1 MKKLSDEKLS
11 ELNKLV
17 SISKIRKVIQILRD
31 PIDGCPWDL
40 KQDYNSLA
48 PYSIEEAYELVD
60 AIENNNIKEIKSE
73 LGDLLLQ
80 VVLISQVA
88 EDKGDFNFDDVANEI
103 SKKII
108 RRHPQIFDKDYN
120 ENDLPSETWEK
131 IKKFENNKNSNAK
144 NTLDQ
149 IEKNIPTLLRSLK
162 IQKKAAALNF
172 DWENETQVLN
182 KIDEEIDELKD
193 ALKLNDKK
201 MIEEELG
208 DLFFS
213 IINLSRRLNLDPE
226 QTIRKANKKFI
237 TRFNEM
243 ENFVEDNK
251 LKWHNLTKYD
261 FKNLWNKIKKKQRGI
276 NEQQLT

>member
-1 MKKLSDEKLS
+1 MKKLSDEKLK
-11 ELNKLV
+11 ELNKLE

-40 KQDYNSLA
+40 KQDYISLA

-60 AIENNNIKEIKSE
+60 AIENNDIEEIKSE

-88 EDKGDFNFDDVANEI
+88 NDKGDFNFDDVANEI

-108 RRHPQIFDKDYN
+108 RRHPQIFDKNYN
-120 ENDLPSETWEK
+120 ENDLPHESWEK
-131 IKKFENNKNSNAK
+131 IKKLEKNKITNTK

-149 IEKNIPTLLRSLK
+149 VEKNIPTLLRSLK
-162 IQKKAAALNF
+162 IQKKAASLNF

-182 KIDEEIDELKD
+182 KIDEEIHELKD
-193 ALKLNDKK
+193 ALKVNNKK

-208 DLFFS
+208 DLFFT

-243 ENFVEDNK
+243 ENFIEDNK
-251 LKWHNLTKYD
+251 LKWHNLKKHD
-261 FKNLWNKIKKKQRGI
+261 FKNLWNKIKNNQRGI
-276 NEQQLT
+276 NE

>member
-11 ELNKLV
+11 ELNKLE
-17 SISKIRKVIQILRD
+17 SISKIRKVIKILRD

-60 AIENNNIKEIKSE
+60 AIENNDIEEIKSE

-80 VVLISQVA
+80 VILISQVA
-88 EDKGDFNFDDVANEI
+88 NDKGDFNFDDVANEI

-108 RRHPQIFDKDYN
+108 RRHPQIFDKNYN
-120 ENDLPSETWEK
+120 EKDLPHESWEK
-131 IKKFENNKNSNAK
+131 IKKLEKNKSTNTQ

-149 IEKNIPTLLRSLK
+149 VEKNIPTLLRSVK
-162 IQKKAAALNF
+162 IQKKAASLNF

-182 KIDEEIDELKD
+182 KIDEEIHELKD
-193 ALKLNDKK
+193 ALKVNNKK

-208 DLFFS
+208 DLFFT

-226 QTIRKANKKFI
+226 QTIRKANKKFT

-243 ENFVEDNK
+243 ENFIEDNK
-251 LKWHNLTKYD
+251 LKWHNLKKHD
-261 FKNLWNKIKKKQRGI
+261 FKNLWNKVKNNQRGI
-276 NEQQLT
+276 NE

>member
-11 ELNKLV
+11 ELNKLE
-17 SISKIRKVIQILRD
+17 SISKIRKVVQILRD

-60 AIENNNIKEIKSE
+60 AIENNDIEEIKKE

-80 VVLISQVA
+80 VILISQVA
-88 EDKGDFNFDDVANEI
+88 DDKGDFDFDDVANEI

-108 RRHPQIFDKDYN
+108 RRHPQIFDKNYN
-120 ENDLPSETWEK
+120 ENDLPHESWEK
-131 IKKFENNKNSNAK
+131 IKKLEKNKITNTK

-149 IEKNIPTLLRSLK
+149 VEKNIPTLLRSLK
-162 IQKKAAALNF
+162 IQKKAASLNF

-182 KIDEEIDELKD
+182 KIDEEIHELKD
-193 ALKLNDKK
+193 ALKVNNKK

-208 DLFFS
+208 DLFFT

-243 ENFVEDNK
+243 ENFIEDNK
-251 LKWHNLTKYD
+251 LKWHNLKKHD
-261 FKNLWNKIKKKQRGI
+261 FKNLWNKVKNNQRGI
-276 NEQQLT
+276 NE

>member
-11 ELNKLV
+11 ELNKLE
-17 SISKIRKVIQILRD
+17 SISKIRKVIKILRD

-60 AIENNNIKEIKSE
+60 AIENNDIEEIKKE
-73 LGDLLLQ
+73 LGDLLLL
-80 VVLISQVA
+80 VILISQVA
-88 EDKGDFNFDDVANEI
+88 DDKGDFDFDDVANEI

-108 RRHPQIFDKDYN
+108 RRHPQIFDKNYN
-120 ENDLPSETWEK
+120 ENDLPHESWEK
-131 IKKFENNKNSNAK
+131 IKKLEKNKITNTK

-149 IEKNIPTLLRSLK
+149 VEKNIPTLLRSLK
-162 IQKKAAALNF
+162 IQKKAASLNF

-182 KIDEEIDELKD
+182 KIDEEIHELKD
-193 ALKLNDKK
+193 ALKVNNKK

-208 DLFFS
+208 DLFFTV
-213 IINLSRRLNLDPE
+213 INLSRRLNLDPE
-226 QTIRKANKKFI
+226 QTIRKANKKFT

-243 ENFVEDNK
+243 ENFIEDNK
-251 LKWHNLTKYD
+251 LKWHNLKKHD
-261 FKNLWNKIKKKQRGI
+261 FKNLWNKVKNNQRGI
-276 NEQQLT
+276 NE

>member
-11 ELNKLV
+11 ELNKLE
-17 SISKIRKVIQILRD
+17 SISKIRKVIKILRD

-60 AIENNNIKEIKSE
+60 AIENNDIEEIKKE

-80 VVLISQVA
+80 VILISQVA
-88 EDKGDFNFDDVANEI
+88 DDKGDFDFDDVANEI

-108 RRHPQIFDKDYN
+108 RRHPQIFDKNYN
-120 ENDLPSETWEK
+120 ENDLPHESWEK
-131 IKKFENNKNSNAK
+131 IKKLEKNKSTNTK

-149 IEKNIPTLLRSLK
+149 VEKNIPTLLRSLK
-162 IQKKAAALNF
+162 IQKKAASSNF

-182 KIDEEIDELKD
+182 KIDEEIHELKD
-193 ALKLNDKK
+193 ALKVNNKK

-208 DLFFS
+208 DLFFT

-226 QTIRKANKKFI
+226 QTIRKANKKF
-237 TRFNEM
+237 TARFNEM
-243 ENFVEDNK
+243 ENFIEDNK
-251 LKWHNLTKYD
+251 LKWHNLKKHD
-261 FKNLWNKIKKKQRGI
+261 FKNLWNKVKNNQRGI
-276 NEQQLT
+276 NE

>member
-1 MKKLSDEKLS
+1 MKKLSDKKLS
-11 ELNKLV
+11 ELNKLE
-17 SISKIRKVIQILRD
+17 SISKIRKVIKILRD

-60 AIENNNIKEIKSE
+60 AIENNDIEEIKKE

-80 VVLISQVA
+80 VILISQVA
-88 EDKGDFNFDDVANEI
+88 DDKGDFDFDDVANEI

-108 RRHPQIFDKDYN
+108 RRHPQIFDKNYN
-120 ENDLPSETWEK
+120 ENDLPHESWEK
-131 IKKFENNKNSNAK
+131 IKKLEKNKSTNTQ

-149 IEKNIPTLLRSLK
+149 VEKNIPTLLRSVK
-162 IQKKAAALNF
+162 IQKKAASLNF

-182 KIDEEIDELKD
+182 KIDEEIHELKD
-193 ALKLNDKK
+193 ALKVNNKK

-208 DLFFS
+208 DLFFT

-226 QTIRKANKKFI
+226 QTIRKANKKFT

-243 ENFVEDNK
+243 ENFIEDNK
-251 LKWHNLTKYD
+251 LKWHNLKKHD
-261 FKNLWNKIKKKQRGI
+261 FKNLWNKVKNNQRGI
-276 NEQQLT
+276 NE

>member
-11 ELNKLV
+11 ELNKLE
-17 SISKIRKVIQILRD
+17 SISKIRKVIKILRD
-31 PIDGCPWDL
+31 PINGCPWDL

-60 AIENNNIKEIKSE
+60 AIENNDIEEIKKE

-80 VVLISQVA
+80 VILISQVA
-88 EDKGDFNFDDVANEI
+88 DDKGDFDFDDVANEI

-108 RRHPQIFDKDYN
+108 RRHPQIFDKNYN
-120 ENDLPSETWEK
+120 ENDLPHESWEK
-131 IKKFENNKNSNAK
+131 IKKLEKNKITNTK

-149 IEKNIPTLLRSLK
+149 VEKNIPTLLRSLK
-162 IQKKAAALNF
+162 IQKKAASLNF

-182 KIDEEIDELKD
+182 KIDEEIHELKD
-193 ALKLNDKK
+193 ALKVNNKK

-208 DLFFS
+208 DLFFT

-226 QTIRKANKKFI
+226 QTIRKANKKFT

-243 ENFVEDNK
+243 ENFIEDNK
-251 LKWHNLTKYD
+251 LKWHNLKKHD
-261 FKNLWNKIKKKQRGI
+261 FKNLWNKIKNNQRGI
-276 NEQQLT
+276 NE

>member
-1 MKKLSDEKLS
+1 MKKLSDKKLK
-11 ELNKLV
+11 ELNKLE

-60 AIENNNIKEIKSE
+60 AIENNDIEEIKSE

-80 VVLISQVA
+80 VILISQVA
-88 EDKGDFNFDDVANEI
+88 NDKGDFNFDDVANEI

-108 RRHPQIFDKDYN
+108 RRHPQIFDKNYN
-120 ENDLPSETWEK
+120 ENDLPHESWEK
-131 IKKFENNKNSNAK
+131 IKKLEKNKSTNTQ

-149 IEKNIPTLLRSLK
+149 VEKNIPTLLRSLK
-162 IQKKAAALNF
+162 IQKKAASLNF

-182 KIDEEIDELKD
+182 KIDEEIHELKD
-193 ALKLNDKK
+193 ALKVNNKK

-208 DLFFS
+208 DLFFTV
-213 IINLSRRLNLDPE
+213 INLSRRLNLDPE
-226 QTIRKANKKFI
+226 QTLRKANKKFT

-243 ENFVEDNK
+243 ENFIEDNK
-251 LKWHNLTKYD
+251 LKWHNLKKHD
-261 FKNLWNKIKKKQRGI
+261 FKNLWNKIKNNQRGI
-276 NEQQLT
+276 NE

>member
-11 ELNKLV
+11 ELNKLK

-60 AIENNNIKEIKSE
+60 AIENNDIEEIKTE

-80 VVLISQVA
+80 VILISQVA
-88 EDKGDFNFDDVANEI
+88 DDKGDFDFDDVANEI

-108 RRHPQIFDKDYN
+108 RRHPQIFDKNYN
-120 ENDLPSETWEK
+120 ENNLPHETWEK
-131 IKKFENNKNSNAK
+131 IKKLEKNKSTNTK

-149 IEKNIPTLLRSLK
+149 VEKNIPTLLRSLK
-162 IQKKAAALNF
+162 IQKKAASLNF

-182 KIDEEIDELKD
+182 KIDEEIHELKD
-193 ALKLNDKK
+193 ALKVNNKK
-201 MIEEELG
+201 KVEEELG
-208 DLFFS
+208 DLFFT

-226 QTIRKANKKFI
+226 QTIRKANKKFT

-243 ENFVEDNK
+243 ENFIEDNK
-251 LKWHNLTKYD
+251 LKWHNLKKHD
-261 FKNLWNKIKKKQRGI
+261 FKNLWNKIKNNQRGI
-276 NEQQLT
+276 NE

>member
-11 ELNKLV
+11 ELNKLE
-17 SISKIRKVIQILRD
+17 SISKIRKVIKILRD

-60 AIENNNIKEIKSE
+60 AIENNDIEEIKKE

-80 VVLISQVA
+80 VILISQVA
-88 EDKGDFNFDDVANEI
+88 DDKGDFDFDDVANEI

-108 RRHPQIFDKDYN
+108 RRHPQIFDKNYN
-120 ENDLPSETWEK
+120 ENDLPQESWEK
-131 IKKFENNKNSNAK
+131 IKNLEKNKSTNTK

-149 IEKNIPTLLRSLK
+149 VEKNIPTLLRSLK
-162 IQKKAAALNF
+162 IQKKAASLNF

-182 KIDEEIDELKD
+182 KIDEEIYELKD
-193 ALKLNDKK
+193 ALKVNNKK

-208 DLFFS
+208 DLFFT

-226 QTIRKANKKFI
+226 QTIRKANKKFT

-243 ENFVEDNK
+243 ENYIEDNK
-251 LKWHNLTKYD
+251 LKWHNLKKHD
-261 FKNLWNKIKKKQRGI
+261 FKNLWNKVKNNQRGI
-276 NEQQLT
+276 NE

>member
-1 MKKLSDEKLS
+1 MKKLSDKKLS
-11 ELNKLV
+11 ELNKLE
-17 SISKIRKVIQILRD
+17 SISKIRKVIKILRD

-60 AIENNNIKEIKSE
+60 AIENNDIEEIKKE

-80 VVLISQVA
+80 VILISQVA
-88 EDKGDFNFDDVANEI
+88 DDKGDFNFDDVANEI

-108 RRHPQIFDKDYN
+108 RRHPQIFDKNYN
-120 ENDLPSETWEK
+120 ENDLPHESWEK
-131 IKKFENNKNSNAK
+131 IKKLEKNKKTNTK

-149 IEKNIPTLLRSLK
+149 VEKNIPTLLRSLK
-162 IQKKAAALNF
+162 IQKKAASLNF

-182 KIDEEIDELKD
+182 KINEEIHELKD
-193 ALKLNDKK
+193 ALKVNNKK

-208 DLFFS
+208 DLFFT

-226 QTIRKANKKFI
+226 QTIRKANKKFT

-243 ENFVEDNK
+243 ENFIEDNK
-251 LKWHNLTKYD
+251 LKWHNLKKHD
-261 FKNLWNKIKKKQRGI
+261 FKNLWNKVKNNQRGI
-276 NEQQLT
+276 NE

>member
-11 ELNKLV
+11 ELNKLE
-17 SISKIRKVIQILRD
+17 SISKIRKVIKILRD

-60 AIENNNIKEIKSE
+60 AIENNDIEEIKKE

-80 VVLISQVA
+80 VILISQVA
-88 EDKGDFNFDDVANEI
+88 DDKGDFDFDDVANEI
-103 SKKII
+103 SKKMI
-108 RRHPQIFDKDYN
+108 RRHPQIFDKNYN
-120 ENDLPSETWEK
+120 ENDLPHESWEK
-131 IKKFENNKNSNAK
+131 IKKLEKNKITNTK

-149 IEKNIPTLLRSLK
+149 VEKNIPTLLRSLK
-162 IQKKAAALNF
+162 IQKKAASLNF

-182 KIDEEIDELKD
+182 KIDEEIHELKD
-193 ALKLNDKK
+193 ALKVNNKK

-208 DLFFS
+208 DLFFT

-226 QTIRKANKKFI
+226 QTIRKANKKFT

-243 ENFVEDNK
+243 ENFIEDNK
-251 LKWHNLTKYD
+251 LKWHNLKKHD
-261 FKNLWNKIKKKQRGI
+261 FKNLWNKVKNNQRGI
-276 NEQQLT
+276 NE

>member
-1 MKKLSDEKLS
+1 MKKLSDEKLK
-11 ELNKLV
+11 ELNKLE

-60 AIENNNIKEIKSE
+60 AIENNDIEEIKSE

-80 VVLISQVA
+80 VILISQVA
-88 EDKGDFNFDDVANEI
+88 NDKGDFNFDDVANEI

-108 RRHPQIFDKDYN
+108 RRHPQIFDKNYN
-120 ENDLPSETWEK
+120 ENDLPHESWEK
-131 IKKFENNKNSNAK
+131 IKKLEKNKSRNTQ

-149 IEKNIPTLLRSLK
+149 VEKNIPTLLRSIK
-162 IQKKAAALNF
+162 IQKKAASLNF

-182 KIDEEIDELKD
+182 KIDEEIHELKD
-193 ALKLNDKK
+193 ALKVNNKK

-208 DLFFS
+208 DLFFTV
-213 IINLSRRLNLDPE
+213 INLSRRLNLDPD

-243 ENFVEDNK
+243 ENFIEDNK
-251 LKWHNLTKYD
+251 LKWHNLKTHD
-261 FKNLWNKIKKKQRGI
+261 FKNLWNKIKNNQRGI
-276 NEQQLT
+276 NE

>member
-1 MKKLSDEKLS
+1 MKKLSDEKLR
-11 ELNKLV
+11 ELNKLE
-17 SISKIRKVIQILRD
+17 SISKIRKVIKILRD

-60 AIENNNIKEIKSE
+60 AIENNDIEEIKKE

-80 VVLISQVA
+80 VILISQVA
-88 EDKGDFNFDDVANEI
+88 NDKGDFNFDDVANEI

-108 RRHPQIFDKDYN
+108 RRHPQIFDKNYN
-120 ENDLPSETWEK
+120 ENDLPHESWEK
-131 IKKFENNKNSNAK
+131 IKKLEKNNSTNTQ

-149 IEKNIPTLLRSLK
+149 VEKNIPTLLRSLK
-162 IQKKAAALNF
+162 IQKKAASLNF

-182 KIDEEIDELKD
+182 KIDEEIHELKD
-193 ALKLNDKK
+193 ALKVNNKK

-208 DLFFS
+208 DLFFT

-226 QTIRKANKKFI
+226 QTIRKANKKFT

-243 ENFVEDNK
+243 ENFIEDNK
-251 LKWHNLTKYD
+251 LKWHNLKKHD
-261 FKNLWNKIKKKQRGI
+261 FLNLWNKIKNNQRGI
-276 NEQQLT
+276 NE

>member
-11 ELNKLV
+11 ELNKLE
-17 SISKIRKVIQILRD
+17 SISKIRKVIKILRD

-60 AIENNNIKEIKSE
+60 AIENNDIEEIKKE

-80 VVLISQVA
+80 VILISQVA
-88 EDKGDFNFDDVANEI
+88 DDKGDFNFDDVANEI

-108 RRHPQIFDKDYN
+108 RRHPQIFDKNYN
-120 ENDLPSETWEK
+120 ENDLPHESWEK
-131 IKKFENNKNSNAK
+131 IKKLEKNKITNTK

-149 IEKNIPTLLRSLK
+149 VEKNIPTLLRSLK
-162 IQKKAAALNF
+162 IQKKAASLNF

-182 KIDEEIDELKD
+182 KIDEEIHELKD
-193 ALKLNDKK
+193 ALKVNNKK

-208 DLFFS
+208 DLFFT

-226 QTIRKANKKFI
+226 QTIRKANKKFT

-243 ENFVEDNK
+243 ENFIEDNK
-251 LKWHNLTKYD
+251 LKWHNLKKHD
-261 FKNLWNKIKKKQRGI
+261 FKNLWNKIKNNQRGI
-276 NEQQLT
+276 NE

>member
-11 ELNKLV
+11 ELNKLE
-17 SISKIRKVIQILRD
+17 SISKIRKVIKILRD

-60 AIENNNIKEIKSE
+60 AIENNDIEEIKSE

-80 VVLISQVA
+80 VILISQVA
-88 EDKGDFNFDDVANEI
+88 DDKGDFNFDDVANEI

-108 RRHPQIFDKDYN
+108 RRHPQIFDKNYN
-120 ENDLPSETWEK
+120 ENDLPHESWEK
-131 IKKFENNKNSNAK
+131 IKKLEKNKITNTK

-149 IEKNIPTLLRSLK
+149 VEKNIPTLLRSLK
-162 IQKKAAALNF
+162 IQKKAASLNF

-182 KIDEEIDELKD
+182 KIDEEIHELKD
-193 ALKLNDKK
+193 ALKVNNKK

-208 DLFFS
+208 DLFFT

-243 ENFVEDNK
+243 ENFIEDNK
-251 LKWHNLTKYD
+251 LKWHNLKKHD
-261 FKNLWNKIKKKQRGI
+261 FKNLWNKVKNNQRGI
-276 NEQQLT
+276 NE

>member
-11 ELNKLV
+11 ELNKLE

-60 AIENNNIKEIKSE
+60 AIENNDIEEIKKE

-80 VVLISQVA
+80 VILISQVA
-88 EDKGDFNFDDVANEI
+88 DDKGDFDFDDVANEI

-108 RRHPQIFDKDYN
+108 RRHPQIFDKNYN
-120 ENDLPSETWEK
+120 ENDLPHESWEK
-131 IKKFENNKNSNAK
+131 IKKLEKNKSTNTK

-149 IEKNIPTLLRSLK
+149 VEKNIPTLLRSLK
-162 IQKKAAALNF
+162 IQKKAASLNF

-182 KIDEEIDELKD
+182 KIDEEIHELKD
-193 ALKLNDKK
+193 ALKVNNKK

-208 DLFFS
+208 DLFFT

-243 ENFVEDNK
+243 ENFIEDNK
-251 LKWHNLTKYD
+251 LKWHNLKKHD
-261 FKNLWNKIKKKQRGI
+261 FKNLWNKVKNNQRGI
-276 NEQQLT
+276 NE

>member
-11 ELNKLV
+11 ELNKLE
-17 SISKIRKVIQILRD
+17 SISKIRKVIKILRD

-60 AIENNNIKEIKSE
+60 AIENNDIEEIKKE

-80 VVLISQVA
+80 VILISQVA
-88 EDKGDFNFDDVANEI
+88 DDKGDFDFDDVANEI

-108 RRHPQIFDKDYN
+108 RRHPQIFDKNYN
-120 ENDLPSETWEK
+120 ENDLPHESWEK
-131 IKKFENNKNSNAK
+131 IKKLEKNKSTNTK

-149 IEKNIPTLLRSLK
+149 VEKNIPTLLRSVK
-162 IQKKAAALNF
+162 IQKKAASLNF

-182 KIDEEIDELKD
+182 KIDEEIHELKD
-193 ALKLNDKK
+193 ALKVNNKE

-208 DLFFS
+208 DLFFT

-226 QTIRKANKKFI
+226 QTIRKANKKFT

-243 ENFVEDNK
+243 ENFIEDNK
-251 LKWHNLTKYD
+251 LKWHNLKKHD
-261 FKNLWNKIKKKQRGI
+261 FKNLWNKVKNNQRGI
-276 NEQQLT
+276 NE

>member
-1 MKKLSDEKLS
+1 MKKLSDEKLK
-11 ELNKLV
+11 ELNKLE

-60 AIENNNIKEIKSE
+60 AIENNDIEEIKSE

-80 VVLISQVA
+80 VILISQVA
-88 EDKGDFNFDDVANEI
+88 NDKGDFNFDDVANEI

-108 RRHPQIFDKDYN
+108 RRHPQIFDKNYN
-120 ENDLPSETWEK
+120 ENDLPHESWEK
-131 IKKFENNKNSNAK
+131 IKKLEKNKSRNTQ

-149 IEKNIPTLLRSLK
+149 VEKNIPTLLRSIK
-162 IQKKAAALNF
+162 IQKKAASLNF

-182 KIDEEIDELKD
+182 KIDEEIHELKD
-193 ALKLNDKK
+193 ALKVNNKK

-208 DLFFS
+208 DLFFTV
-213 IINLSRRLNLDPE
+213 INLSRRLNLDPE

-243 ENFVEDNK
+243 ENFIEDNK
-251 LKWHNLTKYD
+251 LKWHNLKRHD
-261 FKNLWNKIKKKQRGI
+261 FKNLWNKIKNNQRGI
-276 NEQQLT
+276 NE

>member
-1 MKKLSDEKLS
+1 MKKLSDEKLR

-48 PYSIEEAYELVD
+48 PYSIEEVYELVD
-60 AIENNNIKEIKSE
+60 AIESNDIEEIKKE

-80 VVLISQVA
+80 VILISQVA
-88 EDKGDFNFDDVANEI
+88 EDNGDFNFDDVANEI

-108 RRHPQIFDKDYN
+108 RRHPQIFDKNYK
-120 ENDLPSETWEK
+120 ENDLPQESWEK
-131 IKKFENNKNSNAK
+131 IKKLEKNKGKNAK
-144 NTLDQ
+144 NILDQ
-149 IEKNIPTLLRSLK
+149 VEKNIPTLLRSLK
-162 IQKKAAALNF
+162 IQKKAASLNF
-172 DWENETQVLN
+172 DWENETQILN
-182 KIDEEIDELKD
+182 KIDEEIHELKD
-193 ALKLNDKK
+193 AFKLNDKK

-208 DLFFS
+208 DVFFT

-226 QTIRKANKKFI
+226 QTLRKANNKFT

-243 ENFVEDNK
+243 ENFIEDNK
-251 LKWHNLTKYD
+251 LKWHNLTKHD
-261 FKNLWNKIKKKQRGI
+261 FKNLWNKVKNKHRGI
-276 NEQQLT
+276 NE

>member
-11 ELNKLV
+11 ELNKLE
-17 SISKIRKVIQILRD
+17 SISKIRKVIKILRD

-60 AIENNNIKEIKSE
+60 AIENNDIEEIKKE

-80 VVLISQVA
+80 VILISQVA
-88 EDKGDFNFDDVANEI
+88 DDKGDFDFDDVANEI

-108 RRHPQIFDKDYN
+108 RRHPQIFDKNYN
-120 ENDLPSETWEK
+120 ENDLPHESWEK
-131 IKKFENNKNSNAK
+131 IKKLEKNKSTNTQ

-149 IEKNIPTLLRSLK
+149 VEKNIPTLLRSIK
-162 IQKKAAALNF
+162 IQKKAASLNF

-182 KIDEEIDELKD
+182 KIDEEIHELKD
-193 ALKLNDKK
+193 ALKVNNKK

-208 DLFFS
+208 DLFFT

-226 QTIRKANKKFI
+226 QTIRKANKKFT

-243 ENFVEDNK
+243 ENFIEDNK
-251 LKWHNLTKYD
+251 LKWHNLKKHD
-261 FKNLWNKIKKKQRGI
+261 FKNLWNKVKNNQRGI
-276 NEQQLT
+276 NE

>member
-11 ELNKLV
+11 ELNKLE
-17 SISKIRKVIQILRD
+17 SISKIRKVIKILRD

-60 AIENNNIKEIKSE
+60 AIENNDIEEIKKE

-80 VVLISQVA
+80 VILISQVA
-88 EDKGDFNFDDVANEI
+88 DDKGDFDFDDVANEI

-108 RRHPQIFDKDYN
+108 RRHPQIFDKNYN
-120 ENDLPSETWEK
+120 ENDLPHESWEK
-131 IKKFENNKNSNAK
+131 IKKLEKNKITNTK

-149 IEKNIPTLLRSLK
+149 VEKNIPTILRSLK
-162 IQKKAAALNF
+162 IQKKAASLNF

-182 KIDEEIDELKD
+182 KIDEEIHELKD
-193 ALKLNDKK
+193 ALKMNNKK

-208 DLFFS
+208 DLFFT

-243 ENFVEDNK
+243 ENFIEDNK
-251 LKWHNLTKYD
+251 LKWHNLKKHD
-261 FKNLWNKIKKKQRGI
+261 FKNLWNKVKNNQRGI
-276 NEQQLT
+276 NE

>member
-11 ELNKLV
+11 ELNKLE
-17 SISKIRKVIQILRD
+17 SISKIRKVIKILRD

-60 AIENNNIKEIKSE
+60 AIENNDIEEIKKE

-80 VVLISQVA
+80 VILISQVA
-88 EDKGDFNFDDVANEI
+88 DDKGDFDFDDVANEI

-108 RRHPQIFDKDYN
+108 RRHPQIFDKNYN
-120 ENDLPSETWEK
+120 EKDLPHESWEK
-131 IKKFENNKNSNAK
+131 IKKLEKNNSTNTK

-149 IEKNIPTLLRSLK
+149 VEKNIPTLLRSLK
-162 IQKKAAALNF
+162 IQKKAASLNF
-172 DWENETQVLN
+172 DWENETQVFN
-182 KIDEEIDELKD
+182 KIDEEIHELKD
-193 ALKLNDKK
+193 ALKVNNKK

-208 DLFFS
+208 DLFFT

-226 QTIRKANKKFI
+226 QTIRKANKKFT

-243 ENFVEDNK
+243 ENYIEDNK
-251 LKWHNLTKYD
+251 LKWHNLKKHD
-261 FKNLWNKIKKKQRGI
+261 FKNLWNKVKNNQRGI
-276 NEQQLT
+276 NE

>member
-1 MKKLSDEKLS
+1 MKKLSDEKLT
-11 ELNKLV
+11 ELNKLK

-31 PIDGCPWDL
+31 PINGCPWDL

-60 AIENNNIKEIKSE
+60 AIENNDIEEIKKE

-80 VVLISQVA
+80 VILISQVA
-88 EDKGDFNFDDVANEI
+88 DDKGDFDFDDVANEI

-108 RRHPQIFDKDYN
+108 RRHPQIFDKNYN
-120 ENDLPSETWEK
+120 ENDLPHESWEK
-131 IKKFENNKNSNAK
+131 IKKLEKNKSKKTK

-149 IEKNIPTLLRSLK
+149 VEKNIPTLLRSVK
-162 IQKKAAALNF
+162 IQKKAALLNF

-182 KIDEEIDELKD
+182 KIDEEIYELKD
-193 ALKLNDKK
+193 ALKVNNKK

-208 DLFFS
+208 DLFFT

-243 ENFVEDNK
+243 ENFIEDNK
-251 LKWHNLTKYD
+251 LKWHNLKKHD
-261 FKNLWNKIKKKQRGI
+261 FKNLWNKIKNNQRGI
-276 NEQQLT
+276 NE

>member
-1 MKKLSDEKLS
+1 MKKLSDEKLI
-11 ELNKLV
+11 ELNKLE
-17 SISKIRKVIQILRD
+17 SISKIRKVIKILRD

-60 AIENNNIKEIKSE
+60 AIENNDIEEIKKE

-80 VVLISQVA
+80 VILISQVA
-88 EDKGDFNFDDVANEI
+88 DDKGDFDFDEVANEI

-108 RRHPQIFDKDYN
+108 RRHPQIFDKNYK
-120 ENDLPSETWEK
+120 ENDLPQESWEK
-131 IKKFENNKNSNAK
+131 IKKLEKNKSTNTK

-149 IEKNIPTLLRSLK
+149 VEKNIPTLLRSLK
-162 IQKKAAALNF
+162 IQKKAASLNF

-182 KIDEEIDELKD
+182 KIDEEIHELKD
-193 ALKLNDKK
+193 ALKVNNKK

-208 DLFFS
+208 DLFFT
-213 IINLSRRLNLDPE
+213 IINLARRLNLDPE
-226 QTIRKANKKFI
+226 QTIRKANKKFT

-243 ENFVEDNK
+243 ENFIEDNK
-251 LKWHNLTKYD
+251 LKWHNLKKHD
-261 FKNLWNKIKKKQRGI
+261 FKNLWNKVKDNQRGI
-276 NEQQLT
+276 NE

>member
-11 ELNKLV
+11 ELNKLE
-17 SISKIRKVIQILRD
+17 SISKIRKVIKILRD

-60 AIENNNIKEIKSE
+60 AIENNDIEEIKKE

-80 VVLISQVA
+80 VILISQVA
-88 EDKGDFNFDDVANEI
+88 DDKGDFDFDDVANEI

-108 RRHPQIFDKDYN
+108 RRHPQIFDKNYN
-120 ENDLPSETWEK
+120 ENDLPHESWEK
-131 IKKFENNKNSNAK
+131 IKKLEKNKKTNSK

-149 IEKNIPTLLRSLK
+149 VEKNIPTLLRSLK
-162 IQKKAAALNF
+162 IQKKAASLNF

-182 KIDEEIDELKD
+182 KIDEEIHELKD
-193 ALKLNDKK
+193 ALKVNNKK

-208 DLFFS
+208 DLFFT

-226 QTIRKANKKFI
+226 QTIRKANKKFT

-243 ENFVEDNK
+243 ENFIEDNK
-251 LKWHNLTKYD
+251 LKWHNLKKHD
-261 FKNLWNKIKKKQRGI
+261 FKNLWNKVKNNQRGI
-276 NEQQLT
+276 NE

>member
-11 ELNKLV
+11 ELNKLE
-17 SISKIRKVIQILRD
+17 SISKIRKVIKILRD

-48 PYSIEEAYELVD
+48 PYSIEEAHELVD
-60 AIENNNIKEIKSE
+60 AIENNDIEEIKKE

-80 VVLISQVA
+80 VILISQVA
-88 EDKGDFNFDDVANEI
+88 DDKGDFDFDDVANEI

-108 RRHPQIFDKDYN
+108 RRHPQIFDKNYK
-120 ENDLPSETWEK
+120 ENDLPQESWEK
-131 IKKFENNKNSNAK
+131 IKKLERNKITNTK

-149 IEKNIPTLLRSLK
+149 VEKNIPTLLKSLK
-162 IQKKAAALNF
+162 IQKKAASLNF

-182 KIDEEIDELKD
+182 KIDEEINELKD
-193 ALKLNDKK
+193 ALKVNNKK

-208 DLFFS
+208 DLFFT

-226 QTIRKANKKFI
+226 QTIRKANKKFT

-243 ENFVEDNK
+243 ENFIEDNK
-251 LKWHNLTKYD
+251 LKWHNLKKHD
-261 FKNLWNKIKKKQRGI
+261 FKNLWNKVKNNQRGI
-276 NEQQLT
+276 NE

>member
-1 MKKLSDEKLS
+1 MKKLSDKKLS
-11 ELNKLV
+11 ELNKLE
-17 SISKIRKVIQILRD
+17 SISKIRKVIKILRD

-60 AIENNNIKEIKSE
+60 AIENNDIEEIKKE

-80 VVLISQVA
+80 VILISQVA
-88 EDKGDFNFDDVANEI
+88 DDKGDFDFDDVANEI

-108 RRHPQIFDKDYN
+108 RRHPQIFDKNYN
-120 ENDLPSETWEK
+120 ENDLPNESWER
-131 IKKFENNKNSNAK
+131 IKKLEKNKITNTK

-149 IEKNIPTLLRSLK
+149 VEKNIPTLLRSVK
-162 IQKKAAALNF
+162 IQKKAASLNF
-172 DWENETQVLN
+172 DWENETQVLS
-182 KIDEEIDELKD
+182 KIDEEIHELKD
-193 ALKLNDKK
+193 ALKVNNKK

-208 DLFFS
+208 DLFFT

-226 QTIRKANKKFI
+226 QTIIKANKKFT

-243 ENFVEDNK
+243 ENFIEDNK
-251 LKWHNLTKYD
+251 LKWHNLKKHD
-261 FKNLWNKIKKKQRGI
+261 FKNLWNKVKNDQRGI
-276 NEQQLT
+276 NE

>member
-11 ELNKLV
+11 ELNKLE
-17 SISKIRKVIQILRD
+17 SISKIRKVIKILRD

-60 AIENNNIKEIKSE
+60 AIENNDIEEIKKE

-80 VVLISQVA
+80 VILISQVA
-88 EDKGDFNFDDVANEI
+88 DDKGDFDFDDVANEI

-108 RRHPQIFDKDYN
+108 RRHPQIFDKNYN
-120 ENDLPSETWEK
+120 ENDLPHESWEK
-131 IKKFENNKNSNAK
+131 IKKLEKNKITNTK

-149 IEKNIPTLLRSLK
+149 VEKNIPTLLRSIK
-162 IQKKAAALNF
+162 IQKKAASLNF

-182 KIDEEIDELKD
+182 KIDEEIHELKD
-193 ALKLNDKK
+193 ALKVNNKK

-208 DLFFS
+208 DLFFT

-226 QTIRKANKKFI
+226 QTIRKANKKFT

-243 ENFVEDNK
+243 ENFIEDNK
-251 LKWHNLTKYD
+251 LKWHNLKKHD
-261 FKNLWNKIKKKQRGI
+261 FKNLWNKVKNNQRGI
-276 NEQQLT
+276 NE

>member
-1 MKKLSDEKLS
+1 MKKLSDKKLS
-11 ELNKLV
+11 ELNKLE
-17 SISKIRKVIQILRD
+17 SISKIRKVIKILRD

-60 AIENNNIKEIKSE
+60 AIENNDIEEIKKE

-80 VVLISQVA
+80 VILISQVA
-88 EDKGDFNFDDVANEI
+88 DDKGDFDFDDVANEI

-108 RRHPQIFDKDYN
+108 RRHPQIFDKNYN
-120 ENDLPSETWEK
+120 ENDLPHESWEK
-131 IKKFENNKNSNAK
+131 IKKLEKNKITNTK

-149 IEKNIPTLLRSLK
+149 VEKNIPTLLRSLK
-162 IQKKAAALNF
+162 IQKKAASLNF

-182 KIDEEIDELKD
+182 KIDEEIHELKD
-193 ALKLNDKK
+193 ALKVNNKK

-208 DLFFS
+208 DLFFT

-226 QTIRKANKKFI
+226 QTIRKANKKFT

-243 ENFVEDNK
+243 ENFIEDNK
-251 LKWHNLTKYD
+251 LKWHNLKKHD
-261 FKNLWNKIKKKQRGI
+261 FKNLWNKVKNNQRGI
-276 NEQQLT
+276 NE

>member
-11 ELNKLV
+11 ELNKLE
-17 SISKIRKVIQILRD
+17 SISKIRKVIKILRD
-31 PIDGCPWDL
+31 PINGCPWDL

-60 AIENNNIKEIKSE
+60 AIENNDIEEIKKE

-80 VVLISQVA
+80 VILISQVA
-88 EDKGDFNFDDVANEI
+88 DDKGDFDFDDVANEI

-108 RRHPQIFDKDYN
+108 RRHPQIIDKNYD
-120 ENDLPSETWEK
+120 ESDLPQESWEK
-131 IKKFENNKNSNAK
+131 IKNLEKNKITNTK

-149 IEKNIPTLLRSLK
+149 VEKNIPTLLRSLK
-162 IQKKAAALNF
+162 IQKKAASLNF

-182 KIDEEIDELKD
+182 KIDEEIHELKD
-193 ALKLNDKK
+193 ALKVNNKK
-201 MIEEELG
+201 MIQEELG
-208 DLFFS
+208 DLFFT

-226 QTIRKANKKFI
+226 QTIRKANKKFT

-243 ENFVEDNK
+243 ENFIEDNK
-251 LKWHNLTKYD
+251 LKWHNLKKHD
-261 FKNLWNKIKKKQRGI
+261 FKNLWNKVKNNQRGI
-276 NEQQLT
+276 NE

>member
-1 MKKLSDEKLS
+1 MKKLSDEKLN
-11 ELNKLV
+11 ELNKLE
-17 SISKIRKVIQILRD
+17 SISKIRKVIKILRD

-60 AIENNNIKEIKSE
+60 AIENNDIEEIKKE

-80 VVLISQVA
+80 VILISQVA
-88 EDKGDFNFDDVANEI
+88 DDKGDFNFDDVANEI

-108 RRHPQIFDKDYN
+108 RRHPQIFDKNYN
-120 ENDLPSETWEK
+120 ENDLPHESWEK
-131 IKKFENNKNSNAK
+131 IKKLEKNKSTNTK

-149 IEKNIPTLLRSLK
+149 VEKNIPTLLRSLK
-162 IQKKAAALNF
+162 IQKKAASLNF

-182 KIDEEIDELKD
+182 KIDEEIHELKD
-193 ALKLNDKK
+193 ALKVNNKK

-208 DLFFS
+208 DLFFT

-243 ENFVEDNK
+243 ENFIEDNK
-251 LKWHNLTKYD
+251 LKWHNLKKHD
-261 FKNLWNKIKKKQRGI
+261 FKNLWNKVKNNQRGI
-276 NEQQLT
+276 NE